1 MSTPADEDGTGS
13 AGDRPVGLRERH
25 KRRTRAAIRAAALR
39 LCLEQGFAAT
49 TVEQIAAEAEVSAT
63 TFFRY
68 FPSKEDVIISDDLLE
83 DRPPMFVGAPPGMSA
98 FDLVRW
104 KVRNLFEWSADDEW
118 AGNRDRVRLIRSDPV
133 LTAAQQDLFERR
145 LGEGTKVL
153 AEYLGRPLD
162 DFGVRVFLGAVTG
175 AINQVIDPEEDPE
188 PDVAMQAVMDVL
200 DLLERGIPL

>member
-25 KRRTRAAIRAAALR
+25 KRRTRAAIRTAALR

-104 KVRNLFEWSADDEW
+104 EVRNLFEWSADDEW